1 MLEKNVLI
9 LMGSHRPYLLIG
21 ILTKG
26 RKTSAKTYS
35 NSELE
40 GPMGGSLLAEALP
53 PRLVKIPVGPRGT
66 SYGMSIPTTNHRQ
79 LDLLLQSQLRIIL
92 LNTK

>member
-66 SYGMSIPTTNHRQ
+66 KVGVKSSENCATGRTKLSAERPYFTA
-79 LDLLLQSQLRIIL
+79 LLH
-92 LNTK
+92 